1 MSGWDLGIKMLAV
14 FVSMIPGKFFSESRN
29 LTSIFT
35 NRNLNPEPPI
45 YDSSPNLVVI
55 RF

>member
-1 MSGWDLGIKMLAV
+1 MLGLGPGYQKLAV